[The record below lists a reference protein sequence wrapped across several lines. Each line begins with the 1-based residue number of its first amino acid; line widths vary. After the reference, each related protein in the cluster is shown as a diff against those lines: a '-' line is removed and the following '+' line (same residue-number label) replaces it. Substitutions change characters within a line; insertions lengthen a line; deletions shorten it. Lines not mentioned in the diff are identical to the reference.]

1 MKLFSTYL
9 AEQMAVSGI
18 GRVLPK
24 RTPRINALCK
34 ARWSTIKELKADTL
48 CKAGCSL
55 SRKLKA
61 IATVQSGQA
70 KSKEF

>member
-1 MKLFSTYL
+1 VQS
-9 AEQMAVSGI
+9 
-18 GRVLPK
+18 
-24 RTPRINALCK
+24 AL
-34 ARWSTIKELKADTL
+34 TNIKELKADTL

-55 SRKLKA
+55 NLNTKA

>member
-1 MKLFSTYL
+1 LRGESHYWEFG
-9 AEQMAVSGI
+9 EF
-18 GRVLPK
+18 LPK
-24 RTPRINALCK
+24 RIPRINALCK